1 MKKTVSIFITIIA
14 LAILVF
20 PVSASSTNSQYY
32 SYFYILEVVKDQS
45 VTIQVYNFPAND
57 TLTATMGE
65 YGSYGVGGVVVGNTN
80 TGSSGSFVA
89 TYSIPSTMAG
99 REKIAIRLQSP
110 TTGYYAYNWFYN
122 NPSTSP
128 TTTPVPTTTPAPG
141 FSGYP
146 TFVIESV
153 TKDQSVTIKTSNLPA
168 NDTYNVTM
176 GPYGSKGIGG
186 VVVASTNSG
195 NGGTLTLTYSIPSSL
210 YGLYQIA
217 IRIESPTSG
226 YYAYNWFYNNTGSA
240 TATSTPPPAATATP
254 APPSYSGYPTFSIT
268 AVVKDQSVT
277 ISGQNFPANDTFTVL
292 MGPYGSQAIG
302 GTNVGSTSTGTGG
315 SLTAT
320 YSIPS
325 TLAGSSKIAI
335 RLQSPTS
342 GLFAYNWFYNSSTP

>member
-1 MKKTVSIFITIIA
+1 MKKAFSIFITIVA

-20 PVSASSTNSQYY
+20 PVSASNTNSKYY
-32 SYFYILEVVKDQS
+32 PYFNILEVVKDQT

-57 TLTATMGE
+57 TLTVTMGE
-65 YGSYGVGGVVVGNTN
+65 YGSLGIGGVVVGSSNS
-80 TGSSGSFVA
+80 GSSGSFVA
-89 TYSIPSTMAG
+89 TYSIPSTLAG

-110 TTGYYAYNWFYN
+110 TSGYYAYNWFYN
-122 NPSTSP
+122 NPSSSP

-141 FSGYP
+141 YSGYP
-146 TFVIESV
+146 TFSIGSV
-153 TKDQSVTIKTSNLPA
+153 TKDQSVTIITSNLPA
-168 NDTYNVTM
+168 NDTFNVTM
-176 GPYGSKGIGG
+176 GPIGSKGIGG

-195 NGGTLTLTYSIPSSL
+195 AGGTLTLTYSIPTSL

-217 IRIESPTSG
+217 IRMESPTSG
-226 YYAYNWFYNNTGSA
+226 FFAYNWFFNNTVS
-240 TATSTPPPAATATP
+240 TTSTPPPTATATP
-254 APPSYSGYPTFSIT
+254 APPSSGGYPTFSIT
-268 AVVKDQSVT
+268 AVVKDQTVT

-292 MGPYGSQAIG
+292 MGPYGSQGIG
-302 GTNVGSTSTGTGG
+302 GINVGSTSTGSGG

-342 GLFAYNWFYNSSTP
+342 GYFAYNWFFNSSTP